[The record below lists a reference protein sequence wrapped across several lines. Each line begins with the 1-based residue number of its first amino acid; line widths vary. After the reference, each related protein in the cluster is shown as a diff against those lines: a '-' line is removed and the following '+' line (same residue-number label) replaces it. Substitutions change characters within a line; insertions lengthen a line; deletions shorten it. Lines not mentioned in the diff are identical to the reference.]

1 MNKQEA
7 EGGRGAAGGGGRLS
21 GWGRAGGAA
30 PRGFQGLILK
40 QPQTLLGPTW

>member
-7 EGGRGAAGGGGRLS
+7 EGGRGAVGGGGRLS

-30 PRGFQGLILK
+30 PQEFQGLIRK